1 MTTIIQK
8 WIWKRSKPLTKP
20 KENTMYD
27 LIIIGGG
34 PAGLTAAVYAI
45 RKRLNVLLLS
55 KDLGGKTN
63 YRLAL
68 PWVEDYQVIKGL
80 EIVNKFRN
88 ELEYLDFARHI
99 EAVDKVEKKSDHF
112 VVTTKNG
119 ATLESKA
126 VILAT
131 GTRQVRMNVPG
142 EKEYTMKGLCYS
154 ALSYAPLF
162 IDRSVIV
169 IGEEELALRSA
180 GELATVAKEVTVVCA
195 NGEALDSPLGHKL
208 QQAQN
213 VRIMRDYEIVEV
225 QGDEY
230 ARKLVLK
237 DKAGRLDEYQADGMF
252 VEKALTPNT
261 EMVRDLVGLDEQGRI
276 VIDNA
281 CRTSVPGLFA
291 AGDVTNSYAE
301 QVLVAVGEGAKA
313 ALSAYE
319 YLLPM
324 L

>member
-1 MTTIIQK
+1 
-8 WIWKRSKPLTKP
+8 
-20 KENTMYD
+20 MYD

-34 PAGLTAAVYAI
+34 PAGLTAAIYAI
-45 RKRLNVLLLS
+45 RKRLNILLLS

-63 YRLAL
+63 YHLAL
-68 PWVEDYQVIKGL
+68 PWIEDYHVIRGQ
-80 EIVNKFRN
+80 EIVTKFRT

-99 EAVDKVEKKSDHF
+99 EAVDTVKKQDDHF
-112 VVTTKNG
+112 VITTKG
-119 ATLESKA
+119 GVILESKA

-131 GTRQVRMNVPG
+131 GARQVRMNVPG

-162 IDRSVIV
+162 IDKSVMV
-169 IGEEELALRSA
+169 IGDADLALRSV
-180 GELATVAKEVTVVCA
+180 GELATVSKEVTMICSD
-195 NGEALDSPLGHKL
+195 EPSLDSPLGHKL
-208 QQAQN
+208 QQASN
-213 VRIMRDYEIVEV
+213 VKIIKASEVVEV

-230 ARKLVLK
+230 ARKLIIK
-237 DKAGRLDEYQADGMF
+237 DKTGKLNEYEADGMF

-261 EMVRDLVGLDEQGRI
+261 SMVKDLVLLDKQGRI
-276 VIDNA
+276 IIDSA
-281 CRTSVPGLFA
+281 CRTHVPGLFA

-301 QVLVAVGEGAKA
+301 QVLVAIGEGAKA

>member
-1 MTTIIQK
+1 
-8 WIWKRSKPLTKP
+8 
-20 KENTMYD
+20 MYD

-68 PWVEDYQVIKGL
+68 PWIEDYQIIKGL
-80 EIVNKFRN
+80 EIVNKFRT
-88 ELEYLDFARHI
+88 ELEYLDFASRI
-99 EAVDKVEKKSDHF
+99 EAVDKIEKEADF
-112 VVTTKNG
+112 FTITTSSGNV
-119 ATLESKA
+119 LETKA

-162 IDRSVIV
+162 IDKSVMV
-169 IGEEELALRSA
+169 IGDADLALRSV
-180 GELATVAKEVTVVCA
+180 GELATVAKEVTMVC
-195 NGEALDSPLGHKL
+195 GDFTSLDSPLGLKL

-213 VRIMRDYEIVEV
+213 VKIIKECEVMEV

-230 ARKLVLK
+230 ARSVILK
-237 DKAGRLDEYQADGMF
+237 DKAGNLNEVQADGMF

-261 EMVRDLVGLDEQGRI
+261 SMVKGLVLLDKQGRI
-276 VIDNA
+276 IIDSA
-281 CRTSVPGLFA
+281 CRTNVPGLFA

-313 ALSAYE
+313 SLSAYE
-319 YLLPM
+319 YLLPR

>member
-1 MTTIIQK
+1 
-8 WIWKRSKPLTKP
+8 
-20 KENTMYD
+20 MYD

-34 PAGLTAAVYAI
+34 PAGLTAAIYAI

-88 ELEYLDFARHI
+88 ELEYLDFARI
-99 EAVDKVEKKSDHF
+99 IDTVDKVEQDDGHF
-112 VVTTKNG
+112 VVTSAG
-119 ATLESKA
+119 GTLFESKV

-131 GTRQVRMNVPG
+131 GTRQTRMNVPG

-162 IDRSVIV
+162 IDKSVMV
-169 IGEEELALRSA
+169 IGDSDLALRSV
-180 GELATVAKEVTVVCA
+180 GELATVAKQVTMIC
-195 NGEALDSPLGHKL
+195 GDDTSLDSTLGHKL

-213 VRIMRDYEIVEV
+213 VTIMKGCEVVEV

-230 ARKLVLK
+230 ARTLIIK
-237 DKAGRLDEYQADGMF
+237 DQTGNLNEYSADGMF
-252 VEKALTPNT
+252 VEKALTPNIA
-261 EMVRDLVGLDEQGRI
+261 MVKGLALLDNQGRI
-276 VIDNA
+276 IIDSA
-281 CRTSVPGLFA
+281 CRTNVPGLFA
-291 AGDVTNSYAE
+291 AGDVTNNYAE
-301 QVLVAVGEGAKA
+301 QVLVAIGEGAKA

-319 YLLPM
+319 YLLPK